1 MYVVVVM
8 RPRNYAG
15 KGHGGWGG
23 PRDFRV
29 KTKEIIIVLDFIRN
43 VLSNQFPFYFLLFNL
58 PPVSEQLNMSH
69 FSVTV
74 AINIP

>member
-1 MYVVVVM
+1 MW
-8 RPRNYAG
+8 PRNYAG
-15 KGHGGWGG
+15 KGWGG

-43 VLSNQFPFYFLLFNL
+43 VLSNQFLFYFLLFNL

-74 AINIP
+74 VAINIP